1 MMMDSGTVMLESVD
15 QAIFTIEL
23 VGDITSAAESALM
36 QAYQQASD
44 QGAKLLILDF
54 SRLEYMNSSG
64 IGLLVTLLVRANRQ
78 GQKMAAI
85 GLDQHYQQIF
95 HMTRLNEAIPVYS
108 NMDEALSA
116 TGV

>member
-1 MMMDSGTVMLESVD
+1 MMMDNGTVTLESVD
-15 QAIFTIEL
+15 QAVVTIEL
-23 VGDITSAAESALM
+23 VGDITSAAEGALL

-64 IGLLVTLLVRANRQ
+64 IGLLVTLLVRANRN

-95 HMTRLNEAIPVYS
+95 HMTRLNEAIPIYAS
-108 NMDEALSA
+108 MDEVLTALDR
-116 TGV
+116 